1 MELYIPGPEEPQGDI
16 NSFLEPLVDD
26 LLLLWNG
33 VTMNTLDGLPAI
45 VRAAL
50 LCAACDIPA
59 SRKTCGF
66 VGHNAHR
73 GCSKCLQVF
82 PTHTFGEKPDYSH
95 FNRDEW
101 ENSNTTSQQKEIER
115 ESCVRYSVLL
125 KLPYFDASRMCI
137 IDPMHNLL
145 LGTAIWHMVLTWKKL
160 GILKDK
166 DFETI
171 QKRVDSFVSPRNS
184 GRQP

>member
-1 MELYIPGPEEPQGDI
+1 
-16 NSFLEPLVDD
+16 
-26 LLLLWNG
+26 
-33 VTMNTLDGLPAI
+33 MNTLDGLPAI

-101 ENSNTTSQQKEIER
+101 ELRTNEQHRLAAARHKNSNTTSQQKEIER

-137 IDPMHNLL
+137 INPMHNLL
-145 LGTAIWHMVLTWKKL
+145 LGTARHMVLTWKK
-160 GILKDK
+160 
-166 DFETI
+166 TW
-171 QKRVDSFVSPRNS
+171 NS
-184 GRQP
+184 EGQRF